1 MRTDKRKVTLLLSK
15 YNCSNVKVP
24 NRRADDLSSQAARTM
39 TFQDIKAD
47 AEKMYNWSLR
57 T

>member
-1 MRTDKRKVTLLLSK
+1 MRTDKRYVTLLLSK
-15 YNCSNVKVP
+15 YRGSNVKVP
-24 NRRADDLSSQAARTM
+24 NRRADDFSSQAARTM